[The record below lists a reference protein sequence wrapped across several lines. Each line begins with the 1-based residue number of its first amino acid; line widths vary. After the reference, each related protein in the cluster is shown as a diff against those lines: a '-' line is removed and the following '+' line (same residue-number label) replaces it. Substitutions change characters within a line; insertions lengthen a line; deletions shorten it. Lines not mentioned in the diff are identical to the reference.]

1 MFAVIRT
8 GGKQYRVA
16 PNDII
21 EIEKIAGEPGDI
33 VQLGDVLMLAGEGD
47 PKTGSP
53 VAGASV
59 AAEVLE
65 QKRADK
71 IIVFK
76 KKRRQGYRRTR
87 GHRQLLTALRI
98 TEILTDGKKP
108 SKAAAKPAPAKTETK
123 AAEKPADTKA
133 ETKPAAK
140 QAEKKAEAKPEAK
153 KPAPQERKARAPA
166 RNTPPAA
173 KREAKEVPAKAKP
186 TGRTAR
192 CWSTR
197 SSFTCR
203 FSGSSPTSSSITVPP
218 SASRNSPRWRVEAP
232 VNAPFS

>member
-33 VQLGDVLMLAGEGD
+33 VELGEVLLLGGEGT

-53 VAGASV
+53 ISGASV

-65 QKRADK
+65 QKRDDK

-76 KKRRQGYRRTR
+76 KKRRQGYRRTK
-87 GHRQLLTALRI
+87 GHRQALTALRI

-108 SKAAAKPAPAKTETK
+108 SKTKAEAKPAPAKTEAK
-123 AAEKPADTKA
+123 AAEKSDA
-133 ETKPAAK
+133 ET
-140 QAEKKAEAKPEAK
+140 EAKPAK
-153 KPAPQERKARAPA
+153 KAPA
-166 RNTPPAA
+166 KKTETKAAA
-173 KREAKEVPAKAKP
+173 KSPAKKAPAKK
-186 TGRTAR
+186 A
-192 CWSTR
+192 
-197 SSFTCR
+197 
-203 FSGSSPTSSSITVPP
+203 
-218 SASRNSPRWRVEAP
+218 AAKKAP
-232 VNAPFS
+232 AKKAAPKKKS